1 MDTFAFLLNASR
13 TGSWSTIRAYVY
25 GLCRLEDWTD
35 RHGLGVL
42 ELTPRQ
48 ADEYIYSLR
57 ARDLAPFSIRL
68 DAAAASAF
76 FFGSS
81 LTASVICLESW
92 QTEGSSVTPFR
103 PTICDIILP

>member
-35 RHGLGVL
+35 RHGLEVL

-48 ADEYIYSLR
+48 ADECIYSLR
-57 ARDLAPFSIRL
+57 ARDLAPASIRL

-76 FFGSS
+76 F
-81 LTASVICLESW
+81 SVPLSPRPL
-92 QTEGSSVTPFR
+92 SVSKVGRQRGR
-103 PTICDIILP
+103 P